1 MPSYVCTLIDI
12 YMFVCLFVCFVFHFA
27 CRKSTIV
34 RLLFRFYDPQDG
46 RVLVGGQ
53 DIQDVTVESL
63 RKLIGVVP
71 QVNFMPEISLTPSIP
86 SLTRFKIS
94 LLL

>member
-1 MPSYVCTLIDI
+1 M
-12 YMFVCLFVCFVFHFA
+12 
-27 CRKSTIV
+27 

-86 SLTRFKIS
+86 SLTRFKVS

>member
-1 MPSYVCTLIDI
+1 MNCRDGFSNGPLLCPLIPCPD
-12 YMFVCLFVCFVFHFA
+12 MKCGFHFA

-63 RKLIGVVP
+63 RKVIGVVP

-86 SLTRFKIS
+86 S
-94 LLL
+94 